1 MTSRAA
7 RALLMLTTKPS
18 HAETINGPL
27 RRATDKGDLIM
38 LHPEDQ
44 KELLEMAAFLLVM
57 SLFFVGFL
65 SLGGTP

>member
-1 MTSRAA
+1 
-7 RALLMLTTKPS
+7 
-18 HAETINGPL
+18 
-27 RRATDKGDLIM
+27 M